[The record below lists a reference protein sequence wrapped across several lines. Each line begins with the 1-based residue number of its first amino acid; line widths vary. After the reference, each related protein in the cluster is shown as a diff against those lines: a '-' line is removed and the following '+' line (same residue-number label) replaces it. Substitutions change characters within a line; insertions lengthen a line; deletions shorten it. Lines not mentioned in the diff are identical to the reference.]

1 MDDAQTKQPR
11 TFDNQGR
18 DITPPPPPKAPRINL
33 HNADAIRQEMASV
46 YRDMRNGLLESSE
59 GTKLVYVLDMLRKA
73 LETCELQRNIEL
85 LKMVTKPVKE
95 SKK

>member
-1 MDDAQTKQPR
+1 MAETNSPQLYDETGK
-11 TFDNQGR
+11 N
-18 DITPPPPPKAPRINL
+18 ITPPPPSKIDL
-33 HNADAIRQEMASV
+33 HDANAIRREMASV

-73 LETCELQRNIEL
+73 LETCELQKSIEL
-85 LKMVTKPVKE
+85 LKLATAKPKE